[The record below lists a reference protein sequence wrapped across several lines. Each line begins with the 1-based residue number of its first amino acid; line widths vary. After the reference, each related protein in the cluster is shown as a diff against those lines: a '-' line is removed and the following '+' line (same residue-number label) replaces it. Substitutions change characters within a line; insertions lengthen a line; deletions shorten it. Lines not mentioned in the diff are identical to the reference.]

1 MSTTARNTTEG
12 HTFSGKPKTVTLE
25 RMRGFSGWP
34 VKNIH
39 TDVEYAK
46 ACGLSGPIA
55 SGTMFQT
62 YLTELM
68 IDYFGA
74 DWLGNG
80 GIKVAFTRAV
90 EPGDIITP
98 KGTVEKQESTE
109 AGKRVDLR
117 VWCENQRG
125 EPVVVGTAFGVAR

>member
-1 MSTTARNTTEG
+1 MSAAARNTTEG
-12 HTFSGKPKTVTLE
+12 HTFSGKPKTVTIE

-46 ACGLSGPIA
+46 ACGLAGPIA

-62 YLTELM
+62 YLVGLM
-68 IDYFGA
+68 IGYFGA

-80 GIKVAFTRAV
+80 GIQVAFVRAV
-90 EPGDIITP
+90 EPGDVITP
-98 KGTVEKQESTE
+98 MGTVEKQEPTD
-109 AGKRVDLR
+109 AGNRVELR

-125 EPVVVGTAFGVAR
+125 EPVVVGTAFGLAR